1 MTSGLETERALHKF
15 VIYLPA
21 KTLTHLL
28 TVPDPH
34 GAKHDSSS
42 NSDRSRILTDIFSR
56 RPPGA
61 TDNDEDDA
69 DVNCSSDFSLFV
81 TPSAHECMNS
91 SLQCN
96 PSVTMDKIATV
107 TQPNSPGTQC
117 ACNIFV
123 TFEKSKNLLITKH
136 AHHLVK
142 IQLS

>member
-1 MTSGLETERALHKF
+1 MNLSFT
-15 VIYLPA
+15 YLPRHLP
-21 KTLTHLL
+21 TYLQPRTHTGQNTTHLL
-28 TVPDPH
+28 
-34 GAKHDSSS
+34 

-56 RPPGA
+56 TPPGA

-69 DVNCSSDFSLFV
+69 DVNCSCDFSLFV

-96 PSVTMDKIATV
+96 PSVTTDKTATV
-107 TQPNSPGTQC
+107 TQPNSPGTQF

-136 AHHLVK
+136 AHCLVK